1 MIDYFSLNSLKSIVK
16 YLILKLFL
24 IRYKADQRILRA
36 NTDQIYCFYCLF
48 RDNEN
53 QKTYFLILLFEEI
66 LLFRSILTTFSDFWS
81 NLCLYKL
88 TCHILSRKFSSSLFS
103 TFFWILQTHLYLSR
117 RVYQMNRFSRQ
128 KTVIH

>member
-16 YLILKLFL
+16 YLVLKLFL
-24 IRYKADQRILRA
+24 IRDKADRRILRA
-36 NTDQIYCFYCLF
+36 NTDQIYCFYCFF
-48 RDNEN
+48 RDNQN

-66 LLFRSILTTFSDFWS
+66 LLFGSILTTFPYFWG

-88 TCHILSRKFSSSLFS
+88 TSHILSREFSFSLFS
-103 TFFWILQTHLYLSR
+103 TFSCILKTHLYLSR